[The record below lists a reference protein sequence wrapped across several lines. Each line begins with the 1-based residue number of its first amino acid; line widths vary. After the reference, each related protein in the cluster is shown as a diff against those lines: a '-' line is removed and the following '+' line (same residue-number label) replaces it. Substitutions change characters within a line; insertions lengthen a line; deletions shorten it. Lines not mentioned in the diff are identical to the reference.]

1 MASEEIKKE
10 TSDNKRLSVF
20 DFLRIALKH
29 WKLFACFLI
38 FFVGYAVFKYKTTEP
53 IYSRTAAILVKED
66 NASSMGALADA
77 FGDFGGLNASSDVNN
92 ELEAI
97 KSPAIMLQV
106 IKNLK
111 LSYGYISH
119 SGMHPVTLYGQTR
132 PFILSL
138 PDCDSIFD
146 RSFNF
151 YGELSPEGI
160 YTINKVK
167 MKKGGKVSNYSVDY
181 KFNVRDGGIVNDANA
196 GAIVVEPNPA
206 IVVGNSTKLDK
217 EAETQEIEVS
227 WAPLEWLVTTH
238 TSALKANIPN
248 RKAAVIELTY
258 SDVSIARAT
267 DIINEV
273 INVYNRSWIEDKN
286 LLTNAT
292 SKFIDERLHIIERE
306 LSEVDGD
313 ISSFKSNN
321 NIPDI
326 QAMVESEMRK
336 LSATDQRVLEVNSQ
350 LQIARNVLEY
360 IQDAA
365 HVNDLM
371 PSLGAV
377 TADQGLMKDILEYNT
392 LMMDRNR
399 LQASSSLNNPLV
411 RDYDNRLSG
420 MRSSINASIR
430 TLISA
435 LETTLGDLR
444 KEQSQA
450 TSRISAS
457 PLQANSLLSNE
468 RQQKVKEA
476 LYLFLLERREENV
489 LSQAF
494 TAYNTRLLTPPM
506 GPGGPIGPKLMRNLV
521 LAIVLGIFIPFLI
534 IYFRENFNTSVKTRA
549 EIEDKV
555 KAPFAGDIP
564 LTGKQRKWYNK
575 LFAKKEPEDSTS
587 EIVVKKGN
595 SNAVNEAF
603 RMVRSTL
610 DRMNATL
617 PYWEDRHGTVMM
629 VTSAIPS
636 SGKTFISLNLAV
648 SFALKKK
655 RVLIIDADLRKGT
668 ISKSL
673 GLDNIGL
680 SGYLSGGHKLD
691 NVIVNDV
698 VGVEGLDAI
707 PSGIVPPDPSE
718 LIDSEMFAE
727 MVKTL
732 RDRYDIILFDCPPS
746 EAVTDADVISR
757 NVDRTIYVI
766 RRGNL
771 KREFLPTIQRYYQ
784 EEHFRNLTIIFNG
797 VEADGRSYGYGYG
810 YSYGYGQNKD
820 SDKQ

>member
-10 TSDNKRLSVF
+10 ASGTKRLSVF
-20 DFLRIALKH
+20 DFLRIALKN

-38 FFVGYAVFKYKTTEP
+38 LFVGYAVYKFKTTEP
-53 IYSRTAAILVKED
+53 VYSRTATILVKED
-66 NASSMGALADA
+66 NTSSMGALADA
-77 FGDFGGLNASSDVNN
+77 FGDFGGLNAASDVNN

-111 LSYGYISH
+111 LSYNYTLRNGLR
-119 SGMHPVTLYGQTR
+119 PVTLYGETR

-138 PDCDSIFD
+138 PDCDSIED
-146 RSFNF
+146 RSFVF
-151 YGELSPEGI
+151 EGKLSPEGI
-160 YTINKVK
+160 YTISKVEMSK
-167 MKKGGKVSNYSVDY
+167 DGKNSDYSVDY
-181 KFNVRDGGIVNDANA
+181 KFNVRNGGTVQDPNA

-206 IVVGNSTKLDK
+206 IAAANSAKPDK
-217 EAETQEIEVS
+217 DAKTQNIEIS
-227 WAPLEWLVTTH
+227 WTPSDWLVTAH
-238 TSALKANIPN
+238 TSSLKASIPN

-258 SDVSIARAT
+258 NDVSVARAT
-267 DIINEV
+267 DILNEV
-273 INVYNRSWIEDKN
+273 IHVYNLNWIEDKN

-292 SKFIDERLHIIERE
+292 SKFVDERLRIIEQE
-306 LSEVDGD
+306 LNEVDSN

-336 LSATDQRVLEVNSQ
+336 LSATDQRVLEVSSQ

-360 IQDAA
+360 IQDAN
-365 HVNDLM
+365 HVNDLL

-377 TADQGLMKDILEYNT
+377 TTDQGLMKDILEYNT
-392 LMMDRNR
+392 MMMDRNR
-399 LQASSSLNNPLV
+399 LQASSSSSNPLV
-411 RDYDNRLSG
+411 KDYDSRLSG
-420 MRSSINASIR
+420 MRSSINASVR

-444 KEQSQA
+444 REQSQA

-476 LYLFLLERREENV
+476 LYLFLLERREEND

-494 TAYNTRLLTPPM
+494 TAYNIRLLTPPM
-506 GPGGPIGPKLMRNLV
+506 GPGAPIGPKLMRNLV
-521 LAIVLGIFIPFLI
+521 IAIVLGLFIPFLI
-534 IYFRENFNTSVKTRA
+534 IFFRENFNTSVKTRA

-564 LTGKQRKWYNK
+564 QNGKPRRWYHK
-575 LFAKKEPEDSTS
+575 LFAKKEAEDATS
-587 EIVVKKGN
+587 EIVVKKGS

-617 PYWEDRHGTVMM
+617 PNWEDRHGMVMM

-636 SGKTFISLNLAV
+636 SGKTFVSLNLAV

-655 RVLIIDADLRKGT
+655 RVLIVDADLRKGT

-691 NVIVNDV
+691 NVIVHDV
-698 VGVEGLDAI
+698 AGVEGLDAI

-718 LIDSEMFAE
+718 LIDSEAFTD

-732 RDRYDIILFDCPPS
+732 RDRYDIILFDCPPT

-771 KREFLPTIQRYYQ
+771 KREFLPMIQRYYQ
-784 EEHFRNLTIIFNG
+784 EKHFRNLTIVFNG
-797 VEADGRSYGYGYG
+797 VDATGGSYGYGYG
-810 YSYGYGQNKD
+810 YGYGQKKE
-820 SDKQ
+820 SEK

>member
-10 TSDNKRLSVF
+10 TSGSKRLSVF

-38 FFVGYAVFKYKTTEP
+38 LFVGYAVLKYKTTEP
-53 IYSRTAAILVKED
+53 VYSRTAAILVKED

-77 FGDFGGLNASSDVNN
+77 FGDFGGLSAASDVNN

-106 IKNLK
+106 IKNLE
-111 LSYGYISH
+111 LSYDYVSL
-119 SGMHPVTLYGQTR
+119 SGLRPVTLYGATR

-138 PDCDSIFD
+138 PDCDSISD
-146 RSFNF
+146 RSFIF
-151 YGELSPEGI
+151 DGELSPEGI
-160 YTINKVK
+160 YTIRKIKMNKAGEK
-167 MKKGGKVSNYSVDY
+167 SSYSVDY
-181 KFNVRDGGIVNDANA
+181 KFNVKDGGIVNDANA

-206 IVVGNSTKLDK
+206 LVAANPAKPDEDVK
-217 EAETQEIEVS
+217 TQRIEVS
-227 WAPLEWLVTTH
+227 WSPAEWLVTSH
-238 TSALKANIPN
+238 TSSLKANIPN

-258 SDVSIARAT
+258 TDVSVARAT

-273 INVYNRSWIEDKN
+273 IHVYNLNWIEDKN

-292 SKFIDERLHIIERE
+292 SKFIDERLHIIEYE
-306 LSEVDGD
+306 LSEVDSN

-336 LSATDQRVLEVNSQ
+336 LSATDQRVLEVSSQ

-360 IQDAA
+360 IQDAG

-392 LMMDRNR
+392 MMMDRNR
-399 LQASSSLNNPLV
+399 LQASSSSNNPLV
-411 RDYDNRLSG
+411 KDYDNRLSG

-444 KEQSQA
+444 REQSQA
-450 TSRISAS
+450 TSRISES

-506 GPGGPIGPKLMRNLV
+506 GPGGPIGPKLLRNLV
-521 LAIVLGIFIPFLI
+521 IAIVLGIFIPFLI
-534 IYFRENFNTSVKTRA
+534 IYFRENFDTSVKTRE

-564 LTGKQRKWYNK
+564 QNGKQRRWYNK
-575 LFAKKEPEDSTS
+575 LFAKKESEDATS
-587 EIVVKKGN
+587 EIVVKKGS

-603 RMVRSTL
+603 RMVRSTI

-617 PYWEDRHGTVMM
+617 PHWEDKHGTVMM

-636 SGKTFISLNLAV
+636 SGKTFVTLNLAV

-655 RVLIIDADLRKGT
+655 RVLIVDADLRKGT
-668 ISKSL
+668 MSKSI
-673 GLDNIGL
+673 GKDNIGL
-680 SGYLSGGHKLD
+680 SGYLSGGRNLD
-691 NVIVNDV
+691 NVIAHDV
-698 VGVEGLDAI
+698 AGVEGLDVI

-718 LIDSEMFAE
+718 LIDSEMFVE

-771 KREFLPTIQRYYQ
+771 KREFLSMIQRYYQ
-784 EEHFRNLTIIFNG
+784 EKHFRNLTIIFNG
-797 VEADGRSYGYGYG
+797 VEADSRSYGYGYG
-810 YSYGYGQNKD
+810 YGYGQNKD
-820 SDKQ
+820 